1 MHVWNNGVI
10 YLVFQNPYPMRQWF
24 AGLVLSPVLL
34 LFVVPLLLLLLHLVW
49 LPSVSSF
56 TTLSLLTRA
65 DRHPFLTTQM
75 SALQQEDLVGLRFPP
90 DCLAEDHYGGVTLRL
105 DHLLSCDDNDDES
118 IAVAMAIVDHFAE
131 LLQAQLSE
139 WQSAGKVGIWVHLPI
154 TAAALVPILARE
166 QFVFHMVVGSTST
179 LVMTRWLPLSSSGS
193 VSRLPKGPTHQ
204 VGVGCLVYKPG
215 DSSQILVVQE
225 KSGPAAAYRLWKMP
239 TGLSDAEED
248 IHEAAIREL
257 FEETGLR
264 SSFDGLMCLRQAPS
278 PTTQTKAAATAA
290 AVAGGDPKMAN
301 SRKAADLFF
310 VCRLTLT
317 EDRPPASSE
326 NNDDDDDADYWATLF
341 RACPNEIAGIQWM
354 KISDFIEQP
363 LWQQSPLYQ
372 QLNKV
377 LFFDGGGDDN
387 EKNRFWQHSTMPIRH
402 DMPTANTLYHPVQDN
417 DDDDDASANAP
428 SSAL

>member
-1 MHVWNNGVI
+1 
-10 YLVFQNPYPMRQWF
+10 MRWSF

-34 LFVVPLLLLLLHLVW
+34 LLVVAPFLLLFHLVW

-56 TTLSLLTRA
+56 STTLSFLAIA
-65 DRHPFLTTQM
+65 DRHPSVTTQM
-75 SALQQEDLVGLRFPP
+75 SSSTQSALQQEDHLVGLRFPP

-105 DHLLSCDDNDDES
+105 DHLLSRDESTSGDDDDES
-118 IAVAMAIVDHFAE
+118 SVMATLVVDHFAE

-166 QFVFHMVVGSTST
+166 QFLFHMVVGSTST

-215 DSSQILVVQE
+215 DANQILVVQE

-264 SSFDGLMCLRQAPS
+264 SSSDKLLVLP
-278 PTTQTKAAATAA
+278 
-290 AVAGGDPKMAN
+290 PKQ
-301 SRKAADLFF
+301 K
-310 VCRLTLT
+310 
-317 EDRPPASSE
+317 RPP
-326 NNDDDDDADYWATLF
+326 WAVVT
-341 RACPNEIAGIQWM
+341 RKW
-354 KISDFIEQP
+354 
-363 LWQQSPLYQ
+363 
-372 QLNKV
+372 
-377 LFFDGGGDDN
+377 
-387 EKNRFWQHSTMPIRH
+387 PIRARR
-402 DMPTANTLYHPVQDN
+402 PICSLFVV
-417 DDDDDASANAP
+417 
-428 SSAL
+428 